1 MPHTKTILNRGAQ
14 AIWERKDGPVCSKV
28 LVRIL
33 RSKGQPLAQVEMKT
47 LSEMVTS
54 YS

>member
-14 AIWERKDGPVCSKV
+14 ATWKRKDSPVCSKV
-28 LVRIL
+28 PVRIL

-47 LSEMVTS
+47 LCEMVTS